1 MLVEKE
7 TVGNNESHN
16 MLVKGDNV
24 KVLRD
29 LLNEGLA
36 GKIDCMVIDPP
47 YNVRSTFEH
56 YVDNKDSSE
65 WIGFMRERLDLAK
78 QLISKHGTLWVIISD
93 HECHYL
99 KVMLDDLFGRK
110 NFIADCAWQK
120 MPSTH
125 NHTKYLSKSYDH
137 VLVYGKDKTSV
148 KIRGFKRS
156 DKMNAAYKNPDNDPK
171 GPWKLEGITAPL
183 LGMGG
188 SEYKENN
195 GKENFVYEIQQ
206 PGSAKGIFPI
216 QGRCW
221 KTKKEE
227 MDKLISDGKVCFS
240 KNGIPRMKVYLSD
253 VRQEKVPGTFWP
265 GDEFGTNSKAKK
277 EVQRLFGEHHVFQTP
292 KPERLLERILTMAT
306 DEGSMVLDCFAGSG
320 TTMAVAHKM
329 RRRYIGIEIGDQ
341 CETLCAQRLKKVI
354 EGEQGGI
361 STLVDWKGGGGFTYY
376 VYAK

>member
-1 MLVEKE
+1 MLVQKEK
-7 TVGNNESHN
+7 VGSDSRN
-16 MLVKGDNV
+16 MIVKGDNIQ
-24 KVLRD
+24 VLKD
-29 LLNEGLA
+29 LVTMGL
-36 GKIDCMVIDPP
+36 KEQVDCIVIDPP

-56 YVDNKDSSE
+56 YVDNKDSSD
-65 WIGFMRERLDLAK
+65 WLTFMRERLDICKDLM
-78 QLISKHGTLWVIISD
+78 SKHGTLWVIISD

-110 NFIADCAWQK
+110 NFVADCAWQK
-120 MPSTH
+120 MVSTH

-137 VLVYGKDKTSV
+137 VLVYAKDKTSL

-156 DKMNAAYKNPDNDPK
+156 SKMNAAYKNPDNDPK

-188 SEYKENN
+188 KEYRESN
-195 GKENFVYEIQQ
+195 GKEDFVYEIQQ
-206 PGSAKGIFPI
+206 PDGTVIFPK

-227 MDKLISDGKVCFS
+227 MDKLIAEGRVCFS

-253 VRQEKVPGTFWP
+253 VRQEKVPCTFWP
-265 GDEFGTNSKAKK
+265 GAEFGTNSNAKK
-277 EVQRLFGEHHVFQTP
+277 EVQRLFGEHHIFQTP

-320 TTMAVAHKM
+320 TTLAVAHKM
-329 RRRYIGIEIGDQ
+329 KRRYIGIEIGDH
-341 CETLCAQRLKKVI
+341 CETLCVHRLKKVI

-361 STLVDWKGGGGFTYY
+361 SALVDWKGGGGY
-376 VYAK
+376 VYYTHKD